1 MPGSSAALGFDWT
14 GRFDPSASG
23 VNGSTYLVLLEIK
36 PGTAEDTTNV
46 NMYATTDLLM
56 SGAALAA
63 STPWVAAGDDPDF
76 SFDSVGIAG
85 SYSTGTI
92 SIAGLAMADNATEA
106 VSFTQTAVPEPS
118 TAVLLGAAAA
128 GVWGAFRRRLSAA

>member
-1 MPGSSAALGFDWT
+1 M
-14 GRFDPSASG
+14 
-23 VNGSTYLVLLEIK
+23 
-36 PGTAEDTTNV
+36 